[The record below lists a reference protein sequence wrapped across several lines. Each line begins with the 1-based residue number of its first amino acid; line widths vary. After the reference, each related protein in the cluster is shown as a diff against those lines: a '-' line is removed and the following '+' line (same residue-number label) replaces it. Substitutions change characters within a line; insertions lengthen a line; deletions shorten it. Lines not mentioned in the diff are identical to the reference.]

1 MMKKACWILLA
12 VLCISIAFNVWQWQS
27 QPEASVVVKH
37 DTVWKDS
44 IIREPVAA
52 ETIKTDRVVYIK
64 VPVPDTQGTGTAVP
78 SKDSTGASQSPCVA
92 DSIEVPV
99 PIVQK
104 RYDDSLYTAWVSG
117 FEPKLDSINL
127 RLPTI
132 TETVT
137 NTIVKP
143 SPRLSIG
150 VQVGAGVG
158 IFSRQPDIYIGIGGQ
173 WRFWSK

>member
-1 MMKKACWILLA
+1 MKKAFWIVVA
-12 VLCISIAFNVWQWQS
+12 VLIVSIAFNVWQWQS

-44 IIREPVAA
+44 IIREPVPA
-52 ETIKTDRVVYIK
+52 ETIKTGKLVYIK
-64 VPVPDTQGTGTAVP
+64 VAVGDTQGTGTAVP
-78 SKDSTGASQSPCVA
+78 SKDSTGARQSPCVA

-150 VQVGAGVG
+150 VQAGAGIG
-158 IFSRQPDIYIGIGGQ
+158 IFSRQPDIYIGIGVQ